1 MRDRLPLELVKA
13 HLSCSLIRILSFMMV
28 KWFNKSIN
36 IFLNEPDVGAIGID
50 TPVKLPDWRMK

>member
-1 MRDRLPLELVKA
+1 
-13 HLSCSLIRILSFMMV
+13 MMV